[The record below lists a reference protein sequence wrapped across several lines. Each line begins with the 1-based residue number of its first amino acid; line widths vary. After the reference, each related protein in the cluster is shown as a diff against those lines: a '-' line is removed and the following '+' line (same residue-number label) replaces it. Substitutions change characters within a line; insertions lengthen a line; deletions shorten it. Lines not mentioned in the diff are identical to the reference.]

1 MHGLQSLQTGR
12 GEGMK
17 PKLIKRNGIWLC
29 ALVSALRGFV
39 GLGYTPADAYK
50 DWEQGA
56 CRD

>member
-1 MHGLQSLQTGR
+1 
-12 GEGMK
+12 MK
-17 PKLIKRNGIWLC
+17 PKLIKSNGIWHC

-56 CRD
+56 GRD